1 MQFLVAYYLVKELAA
16 VDELK
21 HHVNLRFASSNL
33 QKTVHPNISH
43 RPFNVPS
50 SSTQMAESLLLF
62 LIVTPRGPDSEFL
75 IFSAVMA

>member
-1 MQFLVAYYLVKELAA
+1 MQFLVAYNLVKELAA

-50 SSTQMAESLLLF
+50 SSTQIAEL
-62 LIVTPRGPDSEFL
+62 
-75 IFSAVMA
+75 